1 MYHFQPHLN
10 ALLFLFFPPLKQMS
24 VYSRRFIFFCHVPAS
39 NKIIHLSDNMGS
51 RQEVG
56 GVDSVSN
63 YPTSFLK
70 GKKMLSVFKQLVHVA
85 IASASLLHFPVSERQ
100 MNRNDCFVLLCSRLS
115 ELHKTYI
122 SSLPCATLYLQRGKR
137 KGEIETLESGITVL
151 KRRRSFL
158 LLFFF
163 FFFNCKA
170 VLLSIVFLSRG
181 HNWKRSFLWKG
192 LFEKRLGNQIWNML
206 YRCVVKKK

>member
-10 ALLFLFFPPLKQMS
+10 ALLFLFSPPLKQMS

-39 NKIIHLSDNMGS
+39 HKIIHLSDNMGS

-163 FFFNCKA
+163 LFFQLQGSTLVYCFP
-170 VLLSIVFLSRG
+170 F
-181 HNWKRSFLWKG
+181 
-192 LFEKRLGNQIWNML
+192 
-206 YRCVVKKK
+206 